1 MKVETNQ
8 QTQWMSTEQ
17 NKWARFFHKNK
28 VRLLMALLPPAL
40 WAFFFLFIPY
50 VLLFLNSFWKLK
62 SSQIAHEFNLM
73 NYVTIFSNPLYFGTL
88 LKTLGIAL
96 LVTVL
101 ALIISYPLAYV
112 IAFKVKQ
119 KWKMILYVMV
129 IIPLWTSYL
138 VRAFAWKVILGTDGI
153 LNNFLMWIGVID
165 QPMQLFLYSPFAVI
179 ITLTHIF
186 VPFVLMPI
194 YASLEHLNK
203 DLIEASKDLG
213 ANRFKTFLHVVFPLS
228 LPGVLAGCTMA
239 FVLSMGDFIAPV
251 LIGGPD
257 GIMIANIVVSLFGAA
272 YNWPLGSAIGIIIL
286 VLVIGVLEV
295 TERMEKRY
303 GSIAQR

>member
-1 MKVETNQ
+1 MRAETNQ
-8 QTQWMSTEQ
+8 QTHWVGAER
-17 NKWARFFHKNK
+17 NRLARFFHKNK
-28 VRLLMALLPPAL
+28 VRLLMALLPAAL

-50 VLLFLNSFWKLK
+50 VLIFLNSFWKLEN
-62 SSQIAHEFNLM
+62 SQIAHVFNLM
-73 NYVTIFSNPLYFGTL
+73 NYATIFTNPLYFGTL

-96 LVTVL
+96 LVTLL
-101 ALIISYPLAYV
+101 ALLISYPLAYV
-112 IAFKVKQ
+112 LAFKVGQ
-119 KWKMILYVMV
+119 RWKMILYVMV

-153 LNNFLMWIGVID
+153 LNNFLMWLGVID
-165 QPMQLFLYSPFAVI
+165 QPMTLFLYSPFAVI

-194 YASLEHLNK
+194 YASLEHMPK

-213 ANRFKTFLHVVFPLS
+213 ANRFKTFFHVVFPLS

-286 VLVIGVLEV
+286 LLVIGVLEV

-303 GSIAQR
+303 GSVAQR